1 VSVQA
6 ENPTG
11 NATATFRVALEG
23 VVYTLV
29 DVHDG
34 HDAQFEDWYEN
45 DHFYAGGVLAPYVLS
60 GRRWYASQALRES
73 RFTSPACPLP
83 DPRAGT
89 NLATYFVTAGGLRS
103 FYEWINPQLV
113 TLRSGGRMFA
123 DRTHVNTDGYRLER
137 VLSFPGA
144 SAVPAHV
151 VGDHPFAGLF
161 VAYLDASGDG
171 PAEARAAGARAP
183 GARAAGAR
191 AASARAAGARA
202 AGARAANARA
212 ANDSAVL
219 PAGTLA
225 LSLRPNAGSLTQDSL
240 GLAATQPG
248 MEFPAVGG
256 TPVRLVLAFL
266 TQPPPADPEWSAG
279 LARRVGRLTGSAA
292 VWGGGFRPVVPGDR
306 SHLAHIRSKDSI

>member
-1 VSVQA
+1 MSVQA

-11 NATATFRVALEG
+11 SSPDAIVPFKVALEG

-29 DVHDG
+29 DVHEG
-34 HDAQFEDWYEN
+34 HDARFEDWYEN

-60 GRRWYASQALRES
+60 GRRWYASKALRAS
-73 RFTSPACPLP
+73 RFASPACPLP
-83 DPRAGT
+83 DAGAGT

-123 DRTHVNTDGYRLER
+123 DRTHVNTDGYRLES

-161 VAYLDASGDG
+161 VTYLDAS
-171 PAEARAAGARAP
+171 AGAAPDP
-183 GARAAGAR
+183 GAA
-191 AASARAAGARA
+191 
-202 AGARAANARA
+202 
-212 ANDSAVL
+212 L

-225 LSLRPNAGSLTQDSL
+225 LSLRPNMGSLTEASL
-240 GLAATQPG
+240 GMASAQPG
-248 MEFPAVGG
+248 MNFPAVGG
-256 TPVRLVLAFL
+256 APVRLVMAFL
-266 TQPPPADPEWSAG
+266 NEAPQADPEWSAG
-279 LARRVGRLTGSAA
+279 LAGRVARLTGSAA
-292 VWGGGFRPVVPGDR
+292 VWGGGFRPVVPGSR
-306 SHLAHIRSKDSI
+306 AHLAELR